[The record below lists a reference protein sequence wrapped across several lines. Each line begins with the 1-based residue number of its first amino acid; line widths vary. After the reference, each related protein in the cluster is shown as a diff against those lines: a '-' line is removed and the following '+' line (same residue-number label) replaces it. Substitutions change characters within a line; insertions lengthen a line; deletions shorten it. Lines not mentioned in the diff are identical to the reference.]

1 MVMVSS
7 SEFVIVWLR
16 TVLVLPTYA
25 RTLDF
30 WREFWIQKIK
40 DPKTFWI
47 QDQGQEVRKPLGS
60 KRCENLGKPLGSK
73 DTKNLLDPK
82 DTPPPPPTHDASDAS
97 DTDAAVVV
105 GVDG

>member
-1 MVMVSS
+1 M
-7 SEFVIVWLR
+7 
-16 TVLVLPTYA
+16 VLPTYA

-82 DTPPPPPTHDASDAS
+82 DTPPPPPTHI
-97 DTDAAVVV
+97 VRIRRIIRRIRYRCCRRRR
-105 GVDG
+105 G

>member
-1 MVMVSS
+1 M
-7 SEFVIVWLR
+7 
-16 TVLVLPTYA
+16 VLPTYA

-47 QDQGQEVRKPLGS
+47 QDQDQGQGTKTSWIQKMR
-60 KRCENLGKPLGSK
+60 KPLGSK

-82 DTPPPPPTHDASDAS
+82 DTPPPPLSRVGENSARNFGLLEEEKFWNSDKF
-97 DTDAAVVV
+97 
-105 GVDG
+105 